1 MKNEHIKGNKYYM
14 KHIMLF
20 VNIFARIWHTASA
33 IFQTYLSKQSVIL
46 IYHKEMVLRG
56 NKWELL
62 YKNYGKVFRD
72 KLLRMWRPSVASTN
86 HALNLTS
93 WLESPW
99 LRKLIFVSWVQNRK
113 PVIRYQKTYR
123 DVIWCWKDT
132 HTFENKYVLPEYI
145 KFSKDFSGR
154 PVLCIWLGTIGQKE
168 HHTIY
173 KNGLGSRQECWDEK
187 SILAH
192 LKCGHQSKTI

>member
-1 MKNEHIKGNKYYM
+1 
-14 KHIMLF
+14 MLF

-46 IYHKEMVLRG
+46 IYHKEMVLWG
-56 NKWELL
+56 NKWELM

-72 KLLRMWRPSVASTN
+72 KLLRMWRPSVVSTN

-113 PVIRYQKTYR
+113 PVIRCQKTYR
-123 DVIWCWKDT
+123 DVIWCWRDT

-187 SILAH
+187 SILAR